1 MLAGLESRL
10 DRPRFTVIHQ
20 FADPSAGPAM
30 RPDVEWIPLRI
41 SPFEGVRIVAYVL
54 VRLFGIRAKFLLGT
68 IGKATIAAYESA
80 DVVVSAPGGPYF
92 GDLYAGHE
100 PVHWLYVW
108 MARLHRK
115 PCMIYATSAGPFD
128 LRWANPFRR
137 FTYRMCNTIIVR
149 EEISAGHIRDLF
161 SRRRRVFSRRHRVFS
176 RRRNGVV
183 VEVTIDSA
191 LQEAVAPA
199 PRGVAQR
206 IVVSAINWAYKGDPN
221 PETRR
226 DNYDNSII
234 EAILE
239 FAHDLES
246 GAEYEVFLVPQLH
259 GAVHR
264 DTPYL
269 ETLAERLNAR
279 GLGRVHVQVFDE
291 SRDMLAQRALFASAD
306 WVIAGRYHPAV
317 FALSAGVPQLCIPYE
332 HKATG
337 VMQAAGLSDVVVP
350 IDEVTPERLRAVVGH
365 LRAHRNDVV
374 ARSVEAA
381 ARLAA
386 LSGRTSDAVVELL
399 DLPTKTKNADILMV
413 GTFDPE
419 FGRNRQLVRLANI
432 NGWSVRQCSFDAW
445 GDKVAAVSK
454 SRLRTAVRLMG
465 AYLRI
470 IGVVLGAGLRFGGR
484 PRVVLVAHPSQ
495 IDAIVVGL
503 LCKLLR
509 LPMVID
515 FFVSL
520 HETVVEDRA
529 LVARGSLV
537 AKGLRRVDKIAA
549 RWADVVLVDTPH
561 DADAFADATGT
572 DRGKWRV
579 VWVGADSA
587 HFGPRPDVMV
597 EPRSVLFYGTYI
609 PLQGIESIIRASL
622 VMPADYRVKLV
633 GSGQQRADM
642 EKLALSLSAPV
653 EFVDQVP
660 EQELSRH
667 IASAMV
673 CLGVFGVG
681 DKTQRVIPNKVFQCL
696 AVGRPV
702 VTGDTP
708 AVGVIGSVVERVQ
721 VGDPNAIAAAVQ
733 RLMEDPV
740 RREAMARAG
749 LEHFAKNFSDEAV
762 APLFEDALV
771 SATTR

>member
-1 MLAGLESRL
+1 
-10 DRPRFTVIHQ
+10 
-20 FADPSAGPAM
+20 
-30 RPDVEWIPLRI
+30 
-41 SPFEGVRIVAYVL
+41 
-54 VRLFGIRAKFLLGT
+54 
-68 IGKATIAAYESA
+68 
-80 DVVVSAPGGPYF
+80 
-92 GDLYAGHE
+92 
-100 PVHWLYVW
+100 

-137 FTYRMCNTIIVR
+137 FTYRMCNKVIVR
-149 EEISAGHIRDLF
+149 EEISAGHIRGLF
-161 SRRRRVFSRRHRVFS
+161 SRRRNVFS
-176 RRRNGVV
+176 RRRGEVD

-199 PRGVAQR
+199 QRGNAQR
-206 IVVSAINWAYKGDPN
+206 IVVSAINWAYKDDAH
-221 PETRR
+221 PEMRR

-234 EAILE
+234 EAIIAL
-239 FAHDLES
+239 AHDVES
-246 GAEYEVFLVPQLH
+246 ENCVECEVFLVPQLH

-269 ETLAERLNAR
+269 ETLADRLNAR
-279 GLGRVHVQVFDE
+279 GLGHLNVQVFDE

-317 FALSAGVPQLCIPYE
+317 FAVSAGVPQLCIPYE

-350 IDEVTPERLRAVVGH
+350 IDEVTPDRLRAVVGH
-365 LRAHRNDVV
+365 LRANRNDVV
-374 ARSVEAA
+374 ARSVQAA
-381 ARLAA
+381 SRLAA

-399 DLPTKTKNADILMV
+399 NLPSETKNADILMV
-413 GTFDPE
+413 GTFDSD
-419 FGRNRQLVRLANI
+419 FGRNRQLVRLAHI

-454 SRLRTAVRLMG
+454 GRVRTAVRLMG

-484 PRVVLVAHPSQ
+484 PRAVLVGHPSQ
-495 IDAIVVGL
+495 VDALVVGL

-549 RWADVVLVDTPH
+549 RWADVVLADTPH

-572 DRGKWRV
+572 DREKWRV
-579 VWVGADSA
+579 VWVGADPA
-587 HFGPRPDVMV
+587 HFGPRPDVAV

-708 AVGVIGSVVERVQ
+708 AVDAIGSVVERVP
-721 VGDPNAIAAAVQ
+721 VGDPNAIAVAVQ

-749 LEHFAKNFSDEAV
+749 VEHFAKNFSDEAV
-762 APLFEDALV
+762 ASQFEDAIA